1 MQLLSN
7 SDPATGVVPV
17 QQPNTE
23 SKRGF
28 ARRLADSLSDPVL
41 RILVI
46 ATLIGRV
53 GRGVFATITV
63 LFITFV
69 LGLTVGEAA
78 IVLGISSAVGIGASY
93 LGGRLADSLSARRML
108 FWLMAAEGL
117 ALACY
122 PFAGGFTSVL
132 IIACIASMLSSAS
145 NATRMAIIA
154 RAFEGP
160 ARVSTRA
167 ILRTVTN
174 VSMAAGAALAGIA
187 LLVNT
192 PTAYRVVL
200 IGAGAVYV
208 IGAIPVWRLPQR
220 VDAPK
225 RTAATH
231 DSSQPAVSQSAAPR
245 LGRSPFRDPRYL
257 VLTAL
262 AAVFGMQFGLAE
274 VGVPLWIVSH
284 TTAPTVLVSILL
296 IVNTVIVIIF
306 QIPLSRGTHDLR
318 KAGKVVT
325 IAGVLMALACVAY
338 ALSAGVSMVPAI
350 ALLVVA
356 AIVHAFAEVWSQAG
370 TWGLSFELA
379 DEANAGAYQG
389 VFSMGFGVGAMA
401 APFVVAGTALAFGMP
416 GWIALAAIFL
426 AAALGISAIARRAA
440 APVAATALAAA
451 AAPRGN

>member
-7 SDPATGVVPV
+7 SDPATGVVPL
-17 QQPNTE
+17 PAPDAE
-23 SKRGF
+23 PKPGF
-28 ARRLADSLSDPVL
+28 AGRLAAAVSDPVL

-69 LGLTVGEAA
+69 LGLSVGEAA
-78 IVLGISSAVGIGASY
+78 LVLGISSAVGIGAAY

-108 FWLMAAEGL
+108 VCLMTAEGI
-117 ALACY
+117 ALGCY

-132 IIACIASMLSSAS
+132 IIACIASMLGSAS

-174 VSMAAGAALAGIA
+174 VSMAAGAALAGVA

-200 IGAGAVYV
+200 IGAGIVYIV
-208 IGAIPVWRLPQR
+208 GAIPVWRLPKR
-220 VDAPK
+220 VDAPS
-225 RTAATH
+225 RVAAGTSPS
-231 DSSQPAVSQSAAPR
+231 DPARRASTTP
-245 LGRSPFRDPRYL
+245 GRSPFRDPRYL
-257 VLTAL
+257 ALTAL

-274 VGVPLWIVSH
+274 VGVPLWIVSN
-284 TTAPTVLVSILL
+284 TAAPTVLVSILL
-296 IVNTVIVIIF
+296 IVNTAIVVVF
-306 QIPLSRGTHDLR
+306 QIPLSRGTHELR
-318 KAGKVVT
+318 QAGKVVT

-338 ALSAGVSMVPAI
+338 ALSAGVSVVPAI

-379 DEANAGAYQG
+379 DETNAGAYQG

-401 APFVVAGTALAFGMP
+401 APLVVAGTALAHGMP

-440 APVAATALAAA
+440 RMAEMAEGADATKAVEPTA
-451 AAPRGN
+451 